1 MKKKVFLLFILL
13 NSAFS
18 FAQKYSYG
26 FELSDIAERII
37 PMLSVNRYYHESGW
51 IWKEGRSSALVEKG
65 KLADFYEINKIDDMD
80 MDIGE
85 DNTSTAWIEGSEGD
99 GIGEWVIIP
108 VEAYEG
114 YGSDGGFARKLA
126 RGETSGKMN
135 VFLHI
140 CNGYQESLSS
150 YYDNNR
156 IKEAKISIYVA
167 AYDIGYD
174 QALLLWNPDCI
185 FEKTI
190 TLNDEVIRNP
200 ICLNYHSES
209 FAVTLPEKYR
219 QERCELYMKL
229 EICSVYKG
237 KNFARTCISQ
247 MGATVDE

>member
-26 FELSDIAERII
+26 F
-37 PMLSVNRYYHESGW
+37 VNRYYHESGW

-114 YGSDGGFARKLA
+114 YGADGGFARKLA
-126 RGETSGKMN
+126 RGETCGKMN

-174 QALLLWNPDCI
+174 QALLLWNTKSD
-185 FEKTI
+185 
-190 TLNDEVIRNP
+190 L
-200 ICLNYHSES
+200 SELS
-209 FAVTLPEKYR
+209 FREFCCNSP
-219 QERCELYMKL
+219 
-229 EICSVYKG
+229 
-237 KNFARTCISQ
+237 
-247 MGATVDE
+247 